1 MAIVKN
7 FGRARWGESIEIRR
21 WARLQIMVSDLGRG
35 IVAEER
41 PLHAIMESYYQI
53 AKEEVQLM
61 ILFFDHYSCG
71 FIS

>member
-1 MAIVKN
+1 
-7 FGRARWGESIEIRR
+7 
-21 WARLQIMVSDLGRG
+21 MVSDLGRG
-35 IVAEER
+35 IVTEER

-61 ILFFDHYSCG
+61 ILLFDHYSCG